1 MFLQFNYDI
10 TLARSTFNNSLLL
23 ATPTDQVTLVKMY
36 DHDDQREVWVIVFIV
51 GLLAVG
57 LYLCCG
63 DCCPGIYEKYVADKE
78 RKEIELQLYKK
89 RTELDNF

>member
-10 TLARSTFNNSLLL
+10 RLAKSTSNNSLLL
-23 ATPTDQVTLVKMY
+23 ATQTDQLTLVKMY
-36 DHDDQREVWVIVFIV
+36 DHDEQQYVWLIVFSVI
-51 GLLAVG
+51 LLAVA

-63 DCCPGIYEKYVADKE
+63 DCCPGIYEKYVAEKE

>member
-1 MFLQFNYDI
+1 M
-10 TLARSTFNNSLLL
+10 
-23 ATPTDQVTLVKMY
+23 
-36 DHDDQREVWVIVFIV
+36 WVVVVIL

-63 DCCPGIYEKYVADKE
+63 DCCPGLYEKYVAERE
-78 RKEIELQLYKK
+78 RKEIELELYKK